1 MRPAAKLMHP
11 LRAGAAY
18 PNPLNF
24 ARTFM
29 RELVQGRWRLE
40 KARIDLDPEGRGEVL
55 YRLSDGRHVFHF
67 FVISDNFAQDQKMDR
82 SFGLNWDGSAALCQG
97 EWTAEREDYL
107 RRQIPMQRFGRY
119 DLDTLVFARGNR
131 SERLF
136 DYVVDC
142 LAKGYQPDPRRLAA
156 VGYIFRTTG
165 FVGNGSG
172 GMRQFSALGDRHPF
186 RKPYQTQMC
195 SAFLLREY
203 VFDLAEHMARHRNSE
218 APGLDPSL
226 KRYLGI
232 GNSAGVGLIPFVHN
246 HPHII
251 HRWCASYEEAV
262 VSAMATPVLKGSREL
277 NGFKALL
284 DKAIAYF
291 TQDPRS
297 GNGFFA
303 DYIVLAEQL
312 AAIKEWTSAQEAKST
327 EGLWEKLCVRV
338 EREHHPETLEIL
350 HAIILEQYPYIV
362 AVFADQLLANEE
374 SDLVPDMPV
383 GTLKTLLRTQY
394 AWALE
399 ATSDANWHHYFW
411 YLSTEAPR
419 EPRRGIRGRRLDLE
433 FESEMD
439 LPIKVRRL
447 DAHLT
452 ALPDTMTV
460 AEVLAAAP
468 ILRDIVLRVQSL
480 AASPYGELRAN
491 AIAQDYRPFYVI
503 RFVLAFYGMEKFDPQ
518 PPIWVKGAF
527 LQGAPI
533 AEDVAAGRDGSWPFP
548 LIPDPPKVAGAGVSR
563 ALRLSESPEAPASIV
578 KPALANIK
586 ISKPPMLVLSPLEL
600 KKLVDKALEA
610 DRIPSGVA
618 FDLTQAVVLEQQLH
632 GTGIEAFLR
641 VRGGLAWRTDCAL
654 ANVEQRDAVA
664 YADACGH
671 SAALI
676 APAVLDLAN
685 VRALVSTSGIG
696 AAVVRNIGDASLLE
710 FIVAKGAKRRLISI
724 VLANSK
730 STSNP
735 YSIVLGGPAGAAPW
749 IASASYSRPSTFG
762 MTILDALD
770 ARADGDRGLREIL
783 LRDDR
788 SLATERL
795 RQLFECQLGSS
806 ALRSTLV
813 IVCIKASCAES
824 APWESLH
831 VLPPATATIYNPSQI
846 QKLIHVSL
854 TEGLQIRREDYEA
867 IAEVGARALVP
878 VEIEHEVQATV

>member
-1 MRPAAKLMHP
+1 
-11 LRAGAAY
+11 
-18 PNPLNF
+18 
-24 ARTFM
+24 M
-29 RELVQGRWRLE
+29 RELVQGRWRLD
-40 KARIDLDPEGRGEVL
+40 KARIDLDPDGRGEVL
-55 YRLSDGRHVFHF
+55 YRLGNGRHVFHF
-67 FVISDNFAQDQKMDR
+67 FVISDSFAQEQKMDR

-119 DLDTLVFARGNR
+119 DLDTLVFTRGNR

-165 FVGNGSG
+165 FVGNGSA
-172 GMRQFSALGDRHPF
+172 GMRQFSALGDHHPF

-203 VFDLAEHMARHRNSE
+203 VFDLAEHMARHRNPK
-218 APGLDPSL
+218 APGLDRNL

-251 HRWCASYEEAV
+251 HRWCASYEGAV
-262 VSAMATPVLKGSREL
+262 VAAMASPVLKGGREL
-277 NGFKALL
+277 DGFKALL
-284 DKAIAYF
+284 AKAIAYF
-291 TQDPRS
+291 TQDSRG

-303 DYIVLAEQL
+303 DYVVLAEQL
-312 AAIKEWTSAQEAKST
+312 ASIQEWTTVHETKST
-327 EGLWEKLCVRV
+327 EGFWVKLCARV
-338 EREHHPETLEIL
+338 EQEHHPETLEIL
-350 HAIILEQYPYIV
+350 HAIILEQYPHIV
-362 AVFADQLLANEE
+362 AVFAEQLLANEE

-383 GTLKTLLRTQY
+383 RTLRELLRTQY
-394 AWALE
+394 SWALE
-399 ATSDANWHHYFW
+399 ATSDPNWHHYFW

-419 EPRRGIRGRRLDLE
+419 EPRRGIRGRRPDLE

-447 DAHLT
+447 DAHLA
-452 ALPDTMTV
+452 ALPDAMTI

-468 ILRDIVLRVQSL
+468 ILRDIVLRVQGL
-480 AASPYGELRAN
+480 AASPYGELRVN
-491 AIAQDYRPFYVI
+491 AIAEDYRPFYVI

-548 LIPDPPKVAGAGVSR
+548 LIPEPAKVASASVSQ

-578 KPALANIK
+578 KPVLANIK
-586 ISKPPMLVLSPLEL
+586 ISKPPMLVLSPFEL
-600 KKLVDKALEA
+600 KKLVDRALEA

-618 FDLTQAVVLEQQLH
+618 FDLAQAIVLEQQLY
-632 GTGIEAFLR
+632 GTGIETFLR
-641 VRGGLAWRTDCAL
+641 VRGGHGWRTDCAL
-654 ANVEQRDAVA
+654 ADIEQRGTVA

-671 SAALI
+671 SAALT
-676 APAVLDLAN
+676 APTALDLAN
-685 VRALVSTSGIG
+685 VRALASASGIG
-696 AAVVRNIGDASLLE
+696 AAVVRNIGDTSLLE

-724 VLANSK
+724 VLATSN
-730 STSNP
+730 STSNS
-735 YSIVLGGPAGAAPW
+735 YRILLGGPAGAEPW
-749 IASASYSRPSTFG
+749 IASASCSRPSAFCMG
-762 MTILDALD
+762 IHNVLDGGVD
-770 ARADGDRGLREIL
+770 SDRGLRKIL

-788 SLATERL
+788 SLATEKL
-795 RQLFECQLGSS
+795 TQLFEVQLGSS
-806 ALRSTLV
+806 ALRSALT
-813 IVCIKASCAES
+813 IVCIKASCAEA
-824 APWESLH
+824 APWENLH
-831 VLPPATATIYNPSQI
+831 AVPRATATIYTPSQI
-846 QKLIHVSL
+846 QRLIQLSL
-854 TEGLQIRREDYEA
+854 TEGLQIRREDYEST
-867 IAEVGARALVP
+867 AEIGAHALVP
-878 VEIEHEVQATV
+878 AEIEHEIQAII